1 MNRIEVFYHRIT
13 KIKPKEA
20 ISEHTE
26 YAVWDYTESLIVD
39 RNSESMEHIQNIGT
53 GCSVTRRYKVEGGI
67 ESLLDDLD
75 IDTLFEHIE
84 GNPPD
89 VFENPL
95 ESKDYTIKVV
105 TKKGIEKVIQGTYD
119 KKGLPDDWA
128 EFMESVF
135 DFMTFYGWGEIMNP
149 AVYGKVRRCGS
160 DIIYCSVTFD
170 EGYKS
175 YYYIADDDSI
185 EVGDYVIVPAGKD
198 NHEAV
203 VAGFVHTLW
212 VFFFHKPLEQCGVIA
227 CAVGHVVQID
237 RSGDQPVHADI
248 LSGDHIAVSAV
259 SQFLVLRDMAGQR
272 KPLQT
277 GQRIQN
283 QIGDIPR
290 GIWPHKVQVKHCDFF
305 KFPLGGFRNHKVSH
319 ADKSPPAVFW
329 IPPAYRWGCLPAGL
343 PLPPFVDTPH
353 RIIWRKPPQM
363 VGIWEN
369 GKKIYKIYMEDIS
382 RLFPLPSTRCEQ
394 TQMCVYCGRNQRGGK
409 RAADILADLSNT
421 DAEPGNCS

>member
-1 MNRIEVFYHRIT
+1 MY
-13 KIKPKEA
+13 
-20 ISEHTE
+20 
-26 YAVWDYTESLIVD
+26 
-39 RNSESMEHIQNIGT
+39 
-53 GCSVTRRYKVEGGI
+53 
-67 ESLLDDLD
+67 
-75 IDTLFEHIE
+75 
-84 GNPPD
+84 
-89 VFENPL
+89 
-95 ESKDYTIKVV
+95 
-105 TKKGIEKVIQGTYD
+105 
-119 KKGLPDDWA
+119 
-128 EFMESVF
+128 
-135 DFMTFYGWGEIMNP
+135 
-149 AVYGKVRRCGS
+149 
-160 DIIYCSVTFD
+160 
-170 EGYKS
+170 
-175 YYYIADDDSI
+175 
-185 EVGDYVIVPAGKD
+185 
-198 NHEAV
+198 
-203 VAGFVHTLW
+203 
-212 VFFFHKPLEQCGVIA
+212 
-227 CAVGHVVQID
+227 
-237 RSGDQPVHADI
+237 
-248 LSGDHIAVSAV
+248 HIAVSAV

-369 GKKIYKIYMEDIS
+369 GKKIYTIYMEDIS
-382 RLFPLPSTRCEQ
+382 RLFPLPSTRREQ